1 MAMAMVI
8 TDGKSIE
15 TAMLFINGNVFTK
28 TMAMTMTMAIT
39 NGKSMESLWHTAP
52 LFPTILPAKHQ
63 ARHLWANTF
72 F

>member
-1 MAMAMVI
+1 MAVAMVI

-28 TMAMTMTMAIT
+28 KMAIAMVMAMAIT

-52 LFPTILPAKHQ
+52 LFPTILPA
-63 ARHLWANTF
+63 
-72 F
+72 